1 MMHHLSIDL
10 ETFSSV
16 SIKKAGAQAYLR
28 SPDFEILLFA
38 YSLDGGPS
46 TVIDLACGE
55 KVPRWLYDALINPDY
70 IKHAY
75 NAAFEWGCLSRYM
88 GVRLPPSQWRDTM
101 LHSLYCGYPASLD
114 AAGRALGLPE
124 DKQKLNTGKALI
136 RYFCVPCKATKSNGQ
151 RTRNLPHHDPDK
163 WQLFKEYNAQDVVSE
178 MEIERRLSAFPV
190 PDFVRMQWE
199 TDLLINDRG
208 VAVDMDFVHG
218 ALALGETVRSTL
230 TKEAKELNWPFD
242 MVVLDESSSFKN
254 HQAKRFKAL
263 KLVRSKISR
272 IVELTGTPNP
282 RSLLDLWAQLFLL
295 DCGNRLGRTITAYRD
310 TYFVPD
316 KRSRTTI
323 FSYAPKPGA
332 ETEIYSRIGDICIS
346 MKSEDYLDMP
356 EIVYDD
362 IPVALDAA
370 AQKAYDRLE
379 RDTLLQIDDET
390 VITAGTAAVLRQK
403 LLQLCNGACYDED
416 GNVVMVHNCKME
428 VLLETVEQ
436 LNGQHAIIC
445 YNFKHDRAR
454 LVEVLKATQLRIA
467 VYEGKQQEDDWNA
480 GKIDLLL
487 FQPASGGYGLNL
499 QDGGHH
505 IIWFGLTDSLELYQQ
520 TNKRLHRQGQPFPVI
535 VHHLLVQGGTDEDV
549 IKSLGGKADVQN
561 CLLEALKVRIKRAK
575 EVSV

>member
-1 MMHHLSIDL
+1 MKDYIPHNYQEYCIDRIISNPAIGLFLDMGLGKTSITL
-10 ETFSSV
+10 MA
-16 SIKKAGAQAYLR
+16 IKKLKYEYWCVRKVLIIAPKKVA
-28 SPDFEILLFA
+28 E
-38 YSLDGGPS
+38 S
-46 TVIDLACGE
+46 TWDRE
-55 KVPRWLYDALINPDY
+55 
-70 IKHAY
+70 
-75 NAAFEWGCLSRYM
+75 
-88 GVRLPPSQWRDTM
+88 
-101 LHSLYCGYPASLD
+101 
-114 AAGRALGLPE
+114 
-124 DKQKLNTGKALI
+124 
-136 RYFCVPCKATKSNGQ
+136 ATKWKQLNDLRFSFVLGTAAQ
-151 RTRNLPHHDPDK
+151 RIAALHQTADIYMVNRENT
-163 WQLFKEYNAQDVVSE
+163 
-178 MEIERRLSAFPV
+178 
-190 PDFVRMQWE
+190 QW
-199 TDLLINDRG
+199 LVNYYG
-208 VAVDMDFVHG
+208 H
-218 ALALGETVRSTL
+218 
-230 TKEAKELNWPFD
+230 NWPFD

-295 DCGNRLGRTITAYRD
+295 DCGKRLGRTVTAYRD

-316 KRSRTTI
+316 KRSRTTV

-332 ETEIYSRIGDICIS
+332 EAEIYSRIGDICIS
-346 MKSEDYLDMP
+346 MKAEDYLDMP

-370 AQKAYDRLE
+370 ARKSYDRLE

-428 VLLETVEQ
+428 ALLETVER

-445 YNFKHDRAR
+445 YNFKHDRVR
-454 LVEVLKATQLRIA
+454 LVEALKVTQLRVA
-467 VYEGKQQEDDWNA
+467 VYEGKQQEDDWNT

-535 VHHLLVQGGTDEDV
+535 VHHLLVQDGTDEDV